1 MNAHTKPMYTMFL
14 ILSWGILVLM
24 IYYEAYPFWGRL
36 GWSSQLTDSLMLD
49 LYRAGTLRS
58 PWSVRFV
65 CTFFTAVSVV
75 VRSGTSKASTWQE
88 ILIPLLSGLVLF
100 YASPLLG
107 NGVLYLFTALGGY
120 VLLLVGAIL
129 LGRKFRSYD
138 SKLPDYWD
146 TFEQCEKCI
155 TNEYSVNIPIKYQWE
170 GKLRDAYIN
179 CVSPQRGCMILG
191 TPGSGKTAAIYSAFM
206 RQMIQKQYSMFVYDY
221 KFPSLST
228 KILNELLDNY
238 DCYDTKPKLYFV
250 NFDDPLHSH
259 RFNPIHP
266 RYLTDPIDST
276 EIAEVILK
284 NANRENAKCED
295 FFSLSARCYVDLLIW
310 FLKIYEGGIY
320 CTFPHLIELMGQDY
334 RDVFAVLSKYEE
346 LEVKRNTFAEA
357 IRDQALEQLQG
368 QIASARVPLNRFA
381 SKTLY
386 WTLSGDDFS
395 LDINNPEEPKIIC
408 VGNNP
413 RRQSVYGTTLAML
426 MSQLF
431 KVINVPGKRHSAV
444 LIDELPTIYLK
455 GLDNLINTAR
465 ENKVAVVIGAQDKS
479 QLVKDYDQKES
490 DVIFNTVGNV
500 FAGAV
505 KGSTAES
512 LSKSFGKT
520 EKEMTSYQEGA
531 TNDHITYSFQQR
543 DVLPPSKIEALS
555 QGSFCGY
562 VADTWAQKV
571 HPKIFC
577 GEVLLAPPTRHNE
590 KVPQIVDLTRE
601 EMNAAVEAN
610 YRKIHLDIVNMLFK
624 ELNDPGPQ
632 DSEEDSEDVSGI
644 SSQPQTNL

>member
-1 MNAHTKPMYTMFL
+1 MNAKTKPMFTMFL
-14 ILSWGILVLM
+14 ILSWGILAVML
-24 IYYEAYPFWGRL
+24 YFEAYPFWAYL
-36 GWSSQLTDSLMLD
+36 GWSSQLTDALMLD
-49 LYRAGTLRS
+49 IYRSGTLSS
-58 PWSVRFV
+58 PWGIRFV
-65 CTFFTAVSVV
+65 CMFFTSVAVV
-75 VRSGTSKASTWQE
+75 VRSGTSKNSGWGE
-88 ILIPLLSGLVLF
+88 ILAPLGIGLALFYGSAFFGNGAFFLLSALTG
-100 YASPLLG
+100 YLLM
-107 NGVLYLFTALGGY
+107 LI
-120 VLLLVGAIL
+120 GAIL

-138 SKLPDYWD
+138 GKLPDYGD
-146 TFEQCEKCI
+146 TFEQCEKRI
-155 TNEYSVNIPIKYQWE
+155 ENELSVNIPIKYQYK

-221 KFPSLST
+221 KFPSLSD

-238 DCYDTKPKLYFV
+238 DCYTVKPKLYFV

-266 RYLTDPIDST
+266 RYLTDPIDAT
-276 EIAEVILK
+276 EISEVILK
-284 NANRENAKCED
+284 NANRENAKGED

-310 FLKIYEGGIY
+310 FLKIYQGGIY

-334 RDVFAVLSKYEE
+334 RDVFAVLSKFDE
-346 LEVKRNTFAEA
+346 LEVKRNTFADA

-395 LDINNPEEPKIIC
+395 LDINNPKEPKIIC

-431 KVINVPGKRHSAV
+431 KVINVPGKHHSAV

-465 ENKVAVVIGAQDKS
+465 ENKIAVVIGAQDKS
-479 QLVKDYDQKES
+479 QLVRDYDQKES

-505 KGSTAES
+505 KGSTAED

-520 EKEMTSYQEGA
+520 EREMTSYQEGSS
-531 TNDHITYSFQQR
+531 NDHITYSFQQR
-543 DVLPPSKIEALS
+543 DVLPASRIEALS

-562 VADTWAQKV
+562 IADTWAQKV
-571 HPKIFC
+571 HPKTFC
-577 GEVLLAPPTRHNE
+577 GEVQLAPPTRHQE
-590 KVPQIVDLTRE
+590 HVPKIVDLTPA
-601 EMNAAVEAN
+601 EMKATVEAN
-610 YRKIHLDIVNMLFK
+610 YRKIHMDIVNMLFR
-624 ELNDPGPQ
+624 ELNEPKD
-632 DSEEDSEDVSGI
+632 
-644 SSQPQTNL
+644 